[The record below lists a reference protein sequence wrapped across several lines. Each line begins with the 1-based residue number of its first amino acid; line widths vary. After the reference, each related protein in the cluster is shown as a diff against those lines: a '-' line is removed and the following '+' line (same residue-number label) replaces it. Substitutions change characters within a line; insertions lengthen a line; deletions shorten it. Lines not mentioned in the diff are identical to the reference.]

1 MSGTVQSQINGFD
14 DLTMILTSLYHTSA
28 CPNEIR
34 IYTARGGALHDTT
47 LTLTF
52 SMYRVE

>member
-1 MSGTVQSQINGFD
+1 MSGTVQSQINGFE